1 MYYTHAY
8 NFRHE
13 KSPHRSVQQN
23 RCGDFYTSACS
34 LQQSSLLLFP
44 SSPLGETERGSLLLI
59 LILPPILFRHFQ
71 KFSKLLHPV
80 RFHLPSI
87 HHLPIGLHPVEHIV
101 LLYPMLRRISMIRLN
116 KTHHLI
122 IPHHPSLFLCHTI
135 ILLCSVCCDIIA
147 TQPPF
152 PAYQR
157 RAYRPQ
163 EYKSYTIFYLLLAVS
178 IQASGNVSLYLSPS
192 NTPLSPVFVLC
203 PAIP

>member
-1 MYYTHAY
+1 MI
-8 NFRHE
+8 
-13 KSPHRSVQQN
+13 
-23 RCGDFYTSACS
+23 
-34 LQQSSLLLFP
+34 SSLNHCRVV
-44 SSPLGETERGSLLLI
+44 TKVDNC
-59 LILPPILFRHFQ
+59 Q
-71 KFSKLLHPV
+71 LLHPLSL
-80 RFHLPSI
+80 HLSCI
-87 HHLPIGLHPVEHIV
+87 HHLPVRLHPVEHIMFFYSV
-101 LLYPMLRRISMIRLN
+101 LRRIPVIALN
-116 KTHHLI
+116 KSHHLL
-122 IPHHPSLFLCHTI
+122 IPHHPSLILCHTI

-163 EYKSYTIFYLLLAVS
+163 EYKSYTIFYPLLAVS